1 MNNNDNILQ
10 KIEELLGENLGNF
23 SILEHI
29 VDVKVQFE
37 YFEFSKAHPPID
49 DYVKVLE
56 QESNLYSTDIGIDDK
71 KLLLV
76 GLASIDKPEAYR
88 VIERYTQNPLPELRD
103 WALMAF
109 QESRMLLES
118 KLLEEQQIFIST
130 GLGGKEGKLRYFV
143 VLIPMEDKPFTKLQQ
158 QLIESE
164 FEFTLKRHHSVIESV
179 RFTGNFATILALVP
193 LSKNVRQPFQAAIEE
208 CNSLGP
214 FIQLG
219 FLITNVK
226 ELSLD
231 EIKDVIFSAPPNVET
246 GGIE

>member
-1 MNNNDNILQ
+1 MENNDNILE
-10 KIEELLGENLGNF
+10 KIKELLGGNAENF

-29 VDVKVQFE
+29 VDVKVQVE
-37 YFEFSKAHPPID
+37 YFEFSKSYPPNAD
-49 DYVKVLE
+49 HGKVLE
-56 QESNLYSTDIGIDDK
+56 QEPNLYSDDIGIDDK
-71 KLLLV
+71 RKLLV

-88 VIERYTQNPLPELRD
+88 VIERYTKNPLPELRD
-103 WALMAF
+103 WALLAL
-109 QESRMLLES
+109 QESRMLLET
-118 KLLEEQQIFIST
+118 KLLEEQQVFIST

-143 VLIPMEDKPFTKLQQ
+143 VLIPMENKPFSQSQQ

-164 FEFTLKRHHSVIESV
+164 FEFTLKRHHSVLESV
-179 RFTGNFATILALVP
+179 KFTGNYATILALVP

-226 ELSLD
+226 KLSLD
-231 EIKDVIFSAPPNVET
+231 EIEDVIFSNPPDKGVDKLE
-246 GGIE
+246 